1 MVVVDSS
8 KSLPVEAFLCFENTQ
23 VAWSLNWKTV
33 EISVSTFT
41 KPRRIVAFAALIF
54 LAACNDETNDA
65 VNSVKNL
72 NTAIQSNQASLADVG
87 HTASEVFTSIGD
99 TTTNAIEPTKS
110 ALTSVGESV
119 QKGVTVTGD
128 TLTAIGN
135 TVISLRKPD
144 ADSQ

>member
-1 MVVVDSS
+1 MSTLS
-8 KSLPVEAFLCFENTQ
+8 KTH
-23 VAWSLNWKTV
+23 
-33 EISVSTFT
+33 
-41 KPRRIVAFAALIF
+41 RIVAFSALIF
-54 LAACNDETNDA
+54 LTACNDETNDA

-99 TTTNAIEPTKS
+99 TTTNAIEPTKA

-135 TVISLRKPD
+135 TVISLRKSD
-144 ADSQ
+144 GDSQ